1 MRASKQRFLKIV
13 YPIALLIAFFSLG
26 SAQASTVLRM
36 DFGEVV
42 ESAELVFE
50 GRVTALQAQ
59 RIADGSIH
67 TFVTF
72 QINEIIKGEF
82 ASDTIELRFL
92 GGQVGTRGLQV
103 GDMRMPEMGETGIYF
118 VETLRDFQVNPLVGW
133 AQGHF
138 LIEEIGNGD
147 SVVTTTS
154 HVPVVAVKGADV
166 ASMTLSE
173 AEFSKGVAKGVSV
186 RRGFASNATRGLSK
200 DQFKASVREIMGL
213 AQ

>member
-1 MRASKQRFLKIV
+1 MRALKQRFLKIV
-13 YPIALLIAFFSLG
+13 YSIALLIAFCSLT
-26 SAQASTVLRM
+26 SVQASTVLQM

-42 ESAELVFE
+42 QGAELVFE

-59 RIADGSIH
+59 RISDGSIH

-72 QINEIIKGEF
+72 QISEIIKGEF
-82 ASDTIELRFL
+82 AGDTIELRFL

-103 GDMRMPEMGETGIYF
+103 SDMRMPEMDETGIYF
-118 VETLRDFQVNPLVGW
+118 VETLREFQVNPLVGW

-138 LIEEIGNGD
+138 LIEDMGND
-147 SVVTTTS
+147 ISVVTTAD
-154 HVPVVAVKGADV
+154 HVPVVSVEGADL

-186 RRGFASNATRGLSK
+186 RRGIASNATRGLSK
-200 DQFKASVREIMGL
+200 DQFKASVREILEL

>member
-26 SAQASTVLRM
+26 SAQASTVLQL

-82 ASDTIELRFL
+82 AADTIELRFL

-200 DQFKASVREIMGL
+200 DQFKASVRELMGL

>member
-26 SAQASTVLRM
+26 SAQASTVLQL

-82 ASDTIELRFL
+82 ADDTIELRFL

-103 GDMRMPEMGETGIYF
+103 GDMRMPAMGETGIYF

>member
-13 YPIALLIAFFSLG
+13 YPIALLIAFCSLA
-26 SAQASTVLRM
+26 SVQASTVLQM

-59 RIADGSIH
+59 RISDGSIH

-72 QINEIIKGEF
+72 QISEIIKGEF
-82 ASDTIELRFL
+82 AGDTIELRFL

-103 GDMRMPEMGETGIYF
+103 SDMRMPEMGETGIYF
-118 VETLRDFQVNPLVGW
+118 VETLRDLQVNPLVGW

-138 LIEEIGNGD
+138 LIQDMGNGD
-147 SVVTTTS
+147 SVVTTTN

-186 RRGFASNATRGLSK
+186 RRGYTSNALSGLSK

>member
-26 SAQASTVLRM
+26 SAQASTVLQM

-59 RIADGSIH
+59 RTADGSIH

-72 QINEIIKGEF
+72 QISEIIKGEF
-82 ASDTIELRFL
+82 ASDTIQLRFL
-92 GGQVGTRGLQV
+92 GGHVGTRGLQV
-103 GDMRMPEMGETGIYF
+103 GDLRMPEMGETGIYF

-138 LIEEIGNGD
+138 LIQDMGNGD
-147 SVVTTTS
+147 SVVTTAS
-154 HVPVVAVKGADV
+154 HVPVVSVKGADV

-186 RRGFASNATRGLSK
+186 RRGYASNATRGLSK